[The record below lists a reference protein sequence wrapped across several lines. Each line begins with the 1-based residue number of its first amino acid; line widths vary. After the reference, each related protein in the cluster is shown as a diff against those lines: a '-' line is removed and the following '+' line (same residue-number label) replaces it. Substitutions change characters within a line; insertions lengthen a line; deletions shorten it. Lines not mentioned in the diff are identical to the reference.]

1 MFGLA
6 AYTCYLSLSIILAD
20 LKPKWEARKRQGSG
34 AMAFK
39 QLRTYERDELR
50 IHTNDMIGGGGVKGY
65 GSMLIEWWR
74 LFFEISVN

>member
-50 IHTNDMIGGGGVKGY
+50 IHTNDMIGGGLGG
-65 GSMLIEWWR
+65 GCQRIWLN
-74 LFFEISVN
+74 VN